1 MKKIILVR
9 ASIFAAA
16 VAAFAVGTSSASA
29 EETVNSVNVSPLG
42 VLAGSYGVTYE
53 RLMPGGHGGIVEG
66 TLSRSSSDGS
76 SATSGGLTVGYRWHW
91 RGRQNSGFLGIN
103 AGYARGTGNGS
114 ITTTVN
120 NVETKK
126 NFDLSI
132 GVFALTAN
140 VGKRWMLTD
149 NINITF
155 RIGAGYGNYSVTTE
169 STDPD
174 AKDAVKAV
182 DDLLRF
188 LPVAFDGE
196 LSAGYNF

>member
-1 MKKIILVR
+1 M
-9 ASIFAAA
+9 FTAA
-16 VAAFAVGTSSASA
+16 VAAFTIGTSTASA

-53 RLMPGGHGGIVEG
+53 RLMPGGHGALVEG
-66 TLSRSSSDGS
+66 NLSHASSDGS
-76 SATSGGLTVGYRWHW
+76 SQTSGGLTVGYRWHW

-103 AGYARGTGNGS
+103 AGYSRGTGTGS

-120 NVETKK
+120 NMETKK
-126 NFDLSI
+126 TFDLSV

-140 VGKRWMLTD
+140 VGKRWMITD

-155 RIGAGYGNYSVTTE
+155 RIGAGYGNYSVTTD

-174 AKDAVKAV
+174 SKDAVKAV
-182 DDLLRF
+182 DDLLHF